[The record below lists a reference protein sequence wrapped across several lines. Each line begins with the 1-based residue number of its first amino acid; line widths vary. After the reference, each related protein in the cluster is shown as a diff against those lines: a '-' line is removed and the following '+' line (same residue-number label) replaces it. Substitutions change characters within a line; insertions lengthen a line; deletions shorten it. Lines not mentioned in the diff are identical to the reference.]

1 MSIFRVFKNKNY
13 TVMSNYHLKDKNLSL
28 KAKGLLSL
36 MLSLPDDWNYTIN
49 GLVEIC
55 KENESSITTGLSELK
70 EFGYLETIKLM
81 PNQTESGRFEY
92 VYNIYEFPK
101 QEGKKQDLEILGLEV
116 QGLENIGLYKDTKEL
131 NTKELNTNSN
141 LVDKTTKLQK
151 EKNSKKG
158 LDFGKTKRISQKDKL
173 FHKLLDEILVKSK
186 LYQNDTIRDLLI
198 RWLNGLKEISKLPSS
213 NSLEDSLLELE
224 QYDEETIVSTINN
237 SIKSNYNRFYIQ
249 NRTSS
254 DGINKT
260 RKVSDYEAR
269 KEAESYDFILEKYG
283 NS

>member
-116 QGLENIGLYKDTKEL
+116 PGLENIGLYKDTKEL